1 MGKRWTWVAWS
12 MLAIYALAWAIAI
25 PLMVANGIPEQEE
38 PGFIVALG
46 AAFTAFTVVGAV
58 IVAHRPRNAIG
69 WIFSAIG
76 LLAATGMLTME
87 YAAYAYVTRPGSLP
101 GAILAAWYQWWW
113 DPMLGLI
120 LVFTP
125 LLFPTGRLLSARW
138 RPVAAAAAV
147 AGAAI
152 IMLNVLQPSIKLQNR
167 NVTVRNPIGVAGV
180 QELEDGAVGAALY
193 TMVVVCCVAAVVSVV
208 LRFRRSQG
216 VERQQLKWF
225 TFAVALVIPC
235 QLATEYLFP
244 NSHFGAVIFGLAVAF
259 VPIAAGMA
267 ILRYRLYDIDRLI
280 NRTLV
285 YGLLTAL
292 LGVVYAGCV
301 FGLRQL
307 LSPVSGESSLAVAGS
322 TLVVAALF
330 QPARHRIQAVVDR
343 RFNRRRYDAAKSVD
357 GFSGRLRDEIDLD
370 TLTTELLVVVDQT
383 MQPTAVSLWLR
394 PSA

>member
-1 MGKRWTWVAWS
+1 VGKRWTWVAWS

-38 PGFIVALG
+38 PGFIVALA

-180 QELEDGAVGAALY
+180 QELEDGAVGAALFA
-193 TMVVVCCVAAVVSVV
+193 MVVVCCVAAVVSVV

-235 QLATEYLFP
+235 QLATDYLFP
-244 NSHFGAVIFGLAVAF
+244 NSHFGL
-259 VPIAAGMA
+259 
-267 ILRYRLYDIDRLI
+267 
-280 NRTLV
+280 
-285 YGLLTAL
+285 
-292 LGVVYAGCV
+292 
-301 FGLRQL
+301 
-307 LSPVSGESSLAVAGS
+307 
-322 TLVVAALF
+322 
-330 QPARHRIQAVVDR
+330 
-343 RFNRRRYDAAKSVD
+343 
-357 GFSGRLRDEIDLD
+357 
-370 TLTTELLVVVDQT
+370 
-383 MQPTAVSLWLR
+383 
-394 PSA
+394 